1 LPSAFT
7 EGSAHSGRPGALAGG
22 ALSRSVAFDRRGR
35 APARPNFRATPA
47 PPASEPAVP
56 AGREN
61 ARGSGALGGGVQLF
75 RRRERSALPTL
86 RTRAGEHRVRTPEF
100 VGFQR
105 WVVRR
110 DDLTTTWEEFKE
122 ANYRPERVRRE
133 PAPLP
138 NLEQAP
144 IPIFS
149 TRFRALPH
157 ATRARIKG
165 V

>member
-1 LPSAFT
+1 VQAAKTRSWRALGGVLLSSPLAVGGSSIAVATVPDGRRSKSAC
-7 EGSAHSGRPGALAGG
+7 PGE
-22 ALSRSVAFDRRGR
+22 
-35 APARPNFRATPA
+35 
-47 PPASEPAVP
+47 PAST
-56 AGREN
+56 AGRDN
-61 ARGSGALGGGVQLF
+61 ARGRGALTGGVQLF

-149 TRFRALPH
+149 TRFRHFP
-157 ATRARIKG
+157 TPRARA
-165 V
+165 

>member
-61 ARGSGALGGGVQLF
+61 ARGSGALGGGVLLPIAGRG
-75 RRRERSALPTL
+75 RRQFDRRGNRP
-86 RTRAGEHRVRTPEF
+86 GWTP
-100 VGFQR
+100 Q
-105 WVVRR
+105 
-110 DDLTTTWEEFKE
+110 
-122 ANYRPERVRRE
+122 
-133 PAPLP
+133 
-138 NLEQAP
+138 
-144 IPIFS
+144 
-149 TRFRALPH
+149 
-157 ATRARIKG
+157 
-165 V
+165 